1 MASKPFASSISCKIL
16 GFQCFDTFQI
26 FLVSQFVQEA
36 DEDTLSVQIAVEI
49 EQMDFQL
56 LRAVVADSGV
66 KTKAGNASARTEC
79 AICFNDKY
87 AA

>member
-1 MASKPFASSISCKIL
+1 M
-16 GFQCFDTFQI
+16 
-26 FLVSQFVQEA
+26 QET
-36 DEDTLSVQIAVEI
+36 DEDSLAVQVAIEI

-66 KTKAGNASARTEC
+66 KTKAGHAPARTEC
-79 AICFNDKY
+79 AVSFDDKY

>member
-1 MASKPFASSISCKIL
+1 M
-16 GFQCFDTFQI
+16 
-26 FLVSQFVQEA
+26 QEA
-36 DEDTLSVQIAVEI
+36 DEDALAVQIAVEI

-66 KTKAGNASARTEC
+66 KTKAGHAPARTEC
-79 AICFNDKY
+79 AVCFDDKY

>member
-1 MASKPFASSISCKIL
+1 MLPKPSHLPYLAKF
-16 GFQCFDTFQI
+16 GFSMLRYSQI
-26 FLVSQFVQEA
+26 FLVTQFVQEA
-36 DEDTLSVQIAVEI
+36 DEDALAVQIAVEI

-66 KTKAGNASARTEC
+66 KTKTGHASARTEC
-79 AICFNDKY
+79 AVCFNDKY